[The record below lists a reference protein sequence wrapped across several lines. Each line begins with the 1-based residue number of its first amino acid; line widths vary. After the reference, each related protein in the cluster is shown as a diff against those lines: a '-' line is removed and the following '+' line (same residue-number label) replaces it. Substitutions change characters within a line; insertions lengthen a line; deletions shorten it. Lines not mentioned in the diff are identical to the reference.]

1 MVISNPSSSTI
12 DPELVI
18 SHRPRFAIQKG
29 LFRKLSDSLPP
40 SRFMK
45 SAHFISFDFLPRLF
59 VIVNRDV
66 ALYALGIGTC
76 SGDAVNEKE
85 LSYVY
90 HKSGQ
95 KFIKAY
101 NLWAKWANLRSGKF
115 TVPPTARHRNHDQN
129 LRFHLPL
136 DIGTT
141 TNTDTTGRCELT
153 SLGLE
158 GIHGLQY
165 DPRLLLHGQHYIEI
179 YRPLP
184 SNSCVLNQF
193 KVAGLHDK
201 GKATIIELETTSYI
215 KESGEVLC
223 MNRSS
228 IYLRGSGGFSS
239 ASQPYSYKTY
249 SDSQPSRFSIPKHQ
263 PTAIFEETTQLSQL
277 IGNTPLTNGGFGSL
291 EFSKNSSGTTILMP
305 LPLELRLLH
314 LKTLPPL
321 HLKTILLLL
330 LYLSHLSLSLHFLS
344 MTRSSS
350 FTRVQQEFNLELRR
364 QGALVEKSLVDSLL
378 ACCRTKI
385 HIVLHG
391 GWKPRPSWLGNVVGR
406 FVVLCSWFFLVL
418 AVLQV
423 VMVFWGRCQKH
434 LALVVSRMLSW
445 SREGL
450 NRSCSRSLDGD
461 LEGGRTWF
469 ARPIL
474 HGLCTLGFAVRA
486 IVSSFCDGE
495 ATAVKNI
502 FGRFLLHSY
511 LSDKGEGAKSSC
523 ALWLCATEAE
533 LFPVESVPE
542 IMMNMDYSFFKC
554 EKSQKTTHGKAPG
567 SQTEEQGGE
576 SGAFVG
582 GEAEE

>member
-18 SHRPRFAIQKG
+18 SHRFSEVLLRPALPRFAIQK
-29 LFRKLSDSLPP
+29 
-40 SRFMK
+40 
-45 SAHFISFDFLPRLF
+45 
-59 VIVNRDV
+59 DV

-90 HKSGQ
+90 HKNGQ
-95 KFIKAY
+95 KFIK
-101 NLWAKWANLRSGKF
+101 
-115 TVPPTARHRNHDQN
+115 
-129 LRFHLPL
+129 
-136 DIGTT
+136 I
-141 TNTDTTGRCELT
+141 
-153 SLGLE
+153 
-158 GIHGLQY
+158 
-165 DPRLLLHGQHYIEI
+165 
-179 YRPLP
+179 
-184 SNSCVLNQF
+184 LNQF

-263 PTAIFEETTQLSQL
+263 PTAIFEETTQLSQVAWCQTKSEDNEISALVRNYKL

-291 EFSKNSSGTTILMP
+291 EFSKNSSGTTILIP
-305 LPLELRLLH
+305 LTLELRLLH

-350 FTRVQQEFNLELRR
+350 FTRVQQEFNLESRR
-364 QGALVEKSLVDSLL
+364 QGTLVEKSLVDSLL

-406 FVVLCSWFFLVL
+406 FVVLCSWFFKVL

-450 NRSCSRSLDGD
+450 NRSCSRSLDED

-486 IVSSFCDGE
+486 IIRSFCDGE

-542 IMMNMDYSFFKC
+542 IMMNMDYSFFKWLVDV
-554 EKSQKTTHGKAPG
+554 ENS
-567 SQTEEQGGE
+567 
-576 SGAFVG
+576 
-582 GEAEE
+582 